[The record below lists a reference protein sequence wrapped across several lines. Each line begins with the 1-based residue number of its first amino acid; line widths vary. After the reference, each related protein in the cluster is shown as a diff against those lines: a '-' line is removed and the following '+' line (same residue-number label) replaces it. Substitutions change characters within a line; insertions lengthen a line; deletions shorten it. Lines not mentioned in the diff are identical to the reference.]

1 MDRFESM
8 TVLLTAVEA
17 GSLSAAGRRLG
28 MPLATVS
35 RKVSELETHV
45 KARLLSRSTRKLTL
59 TDAGRDYVVACKR
72 ILEDVNEAERAA
84 SGEYSAPRGELIVTA
99 PIVFGRLHVLPVT
112 TEFLAAYPEV
122 AVRLVLGDRVVNLL
136 EDQVDLAVRI
146 GELPDSSLIATRVGT
161 IRRVV
166 CGSPDVLRG
175 ARHAGIPSRA
185 RRTSVRYVRGLDVA
199 GFLGLQSRRCRRV
212 GAGAFATHRQHG
224 GGGHRCRNLR
234 RRRDT
239 RVVLPDRSG
248 FARGVAGHSAAQFRA
263 RASAG
268 QSRLRGSRTPASE
281 TARVSRLCGSPLAR
295 AAECGGVKL
304 AGRVGLFMFS
314 IGALIRYPGIRPARV
329 EDHVLLVGCSRWR

>member
-45 KARLLSRSTRKLTL
+45 KARLLSRSTRKLAL

-166 CGSPDVLRG
+166 CGSPAYFAAHGTPESPHALGAHKCVTFAALMSADSWVFKVDGVDVSVPVHSRLIVNTAEAAIDAAISGVGVTRVLSYQIDQASRAGSLDLVLRDFEPAPRPISLVYAG
-175 ARHAGIPSRA
+175 HARLPLKLRA
-185 RRTSVRYVRGLDVA
+185 FLD
-199 GFLGLQSRRCRRV
+199 
-212 GAGAFATHRQHG
+212 FAT
-224 GGGHRCRNLR
+224 
-234 RRRDT
+234 
-239 RVVLPDRSG
+239 P
-248 FARGVAGHSAAQFRA
+248 
-263 RASAG
+263 
-268 QSRLRGSRTPASE
+268 RLRE
-281 TARVSRLCGSPLAR
+281 
-295 AAECGGVKL
+295 
-304 AGRVGLFMFS
+304 
-314 IGALIRYPGIRPARV
+314 RV
-329 EDHVLLVGCSRWR
+329 ESAI

>member
-45 KARLLSRSTRKLTL
+45 KARLLSRSTRKLAL

-161 IRRVV
+161 IHRVV
-166 CGSPDVLRG
+166 CGSPAYFAAHGTPESPHALSAHECVTFAALMSPDSWVFKVDGVDVSVPVHSRLIVNTAEAAIDAAISGVGVTRVLSYQIDQASRAGLLDRVLRDFEP
-175 ARHAGIPSRA
+175 AP
-185 RRTSVRYVRGLDVA
+185 
-199 GFLGLQSRRCRRV
+199 
-212 GAGAFATHRQHG
+212 
-224 GGGHRCRNLR
+224 
-234 RRRDT
+234 
-239 RVVLPDRSG
+239 LPISL
-248 FARGVAGHSAAQFRA
+248 VYAGHARLPLKLRAFLDFAAP
-263 RASAG
+263 
-268 QSRLRGSRTPASE
+268 RLRE
-281 TARVSRLCGSPLAR
+281 
-295 AAECGGVKL
+295 
-304 AGRVGLFMFS
+304 
-314 IGALIRYPGIRPARV
+314 RV
-329 EDHVLLVGCSRWR
+329 ESAI